1 MSNDPPCLA
10 LVGQLFPGRASELAR
25 LAESSEPF
33 RSLCEDYELAIG
45 TLRQLEIQN
54 QPQDAERIIE
64 YRRLVVELE
73 RELSDTLNGETK

>member
-1 MSNDPPCLA
+1 MSDDPPCLA
-10 LVGQLFPGRASELAR
+10 LVGQLFPGRANDLAR
-25 LAESSEPF
+25 LAESNEAF

-45 TLRQLEIQN
+45 TLRQLEMQSRPRN
-54 QPQDAERIIE
+54 AERIIE

>member
-10 LVGQLFPGRASELAR
+10 LVGQLFPGRANDLAR
-25 LAESSEPF
+25 LAASSEAF

-54 QPQDAERIIE
+54 RPQDIDRMNE